1 MHRAGHRSGK
11 KKAVRKAGMVVIRV
25 RVVPYTVTE
34 ERFIQAGLPLQSSAM
49 LSEEAKDK
57 LRQALQKVHDWPS
70 VYMYKF
76 IFEPDEE
83 RLNELLAMFPAES
96 EILRKYSSS
105 GKYLSI
111 TVKEVMMSA
120 DDVVARYDKASEI
133 PGVITL

>member
-1 MHRAGHRSGK
+1 
-11 KKAVRKAGMVVIRV
+11 
-25 RVVPYTVTE
+25 
-34 ERFIQAGLPLQSSAM
+34 M

-57 LRQALQKVHDWPS
+57 LRQALQKVHEWPS
-70 VYMYKF
+70 VYMFKF
-76 IFEPDEE
+76 IFEPDPE
-83 RLNELLAMFPAES
+83 RLERLIGLFPPES

-111 TVKEVMMSA
+111 TVKEVMMNA